1 MAFREWW
8 SDFRGYWPIEPLPT
22 SVGRNPDQW
31 RHQRSVCMSNTTN
44 HRQNNYGMDIKESLS
59 SDISLKCS
67 SLFTKFR
74 LCFIAVVIL

>member
-1 MAFREWW
+1 MVMVCVILEYILMESVKNAMAFRGWW

-44 HRQNNYGMDIKESLS
+44 HRQTNYGMDGFEHKGV
-59 SDISLKCS
+59 
-67 SLFTKFR
+67 F
-74 LCFIAVVIL
+74 